1 MTKFKS
7 LMYIMPLVATLLTG
21 CGPGGSSFRI
31 EGKFSDMTGGE
42 LYMYSLNNKDSR
54 FDTITVN
61 AGKFSYEGECNEAT
75 PYMLVFPNAMEQVI
89 FVAPGKEITYEVS
102 STDLKNYVV
111 KGTDENETMNK
122 LRQSMS
128 ADPTQSQKIVR
139 QYIEENSSSVI
150 AIYLFD
156 RYYVQNN
163 KVTKKDINKVLGILK
178 KAQPKNDYLLNIE
191 GRLKDADKA
200 MTGKI
205 VPDVA
210 LRNSAG
216 EKCKLWDKKKDCN
229 TIIFFWA
236 SWSNGYYDFIWKV
249 REHVREHRGDTI
261 RGRYVGISLDV
272 DLNRFESDARTD
284 EGIGIEE
291 YCDGLGFESPVLKK
305 FGIPSI
311 PFYIIVDNKHKI
323 IATGRES
330 DQLKKDL
337 KKFF

>member
-1 MTKFKS
+1 MTKIKS
-7 LMYIMPLVATLLTG
+7 LMYIMPLVATLLMG
-21 CGPGGSSFRI
+21 CGPGGSSFSI
-31 EGKFSDMTGGE
+31 EGKFSDMAGGE
-42 LYMYSLNNKDSR
+42 LYMYNLYNKDSR

-111 KGTDENETMNK
+111 KGTDENEALNE

-139 QYIEENSSSVI
+139 KYIEENSSSVV
-150 AIYLFD
+150 ALYLFD

-191 GRLKDADKA
+191 GRLKDTDKT

-205 VPDVA
+205 VPDVT
-210 LRNSAG
+210 LRNAAG

-236 SWSNGYYDFIWKV
+236 SWTNGYYDFLWKI
-249 REHVREHRGDTI
+249 REHAREHRDSLKS
-261 RGRYVGISLDV
+261 RYVGISLDV
-272 DLNRFESDARTD
+272 ETNRFEGDSRTD

-291 YCDGLGFESPVLKK
+291 YCDGLGLESPVFKK
-305 FGIPSI
+305 LGIPSI

-337 KKFF
+337 KKIF